1 MTVPT
6 TTTEMS
12 VDGGATPDRSRT
24 PAKGRLPEIKKKKPH
39 PVAKVKVL
47 QNNIQLKEG
56 ILLRD
61 PNKKIQNP
69 GDVIAEELAK

>member
-1 MTVPT
+1 MTAPT

-47 QNNIQLKEG
+47 QNNI
-56 ILLRD
+56 
-61 PNKKIQNP
+61 
-69 GDVIAEELAK
+69 